1 MKTLHKQTAK
11 KIFSALAF
19 YLMSSQVVW
28 AQSSY
33 GEIRGTIKNDANED
47 VPLATIQVLQGTRFV
62 GGTQADMNG
71 QYTYKPLEAGSY
83 ELVVQESGHQTT
95 KINKIK
101 VGANATTYL
110 NVTMAANTL
119 TAIDFT
125 VAATERDYT
134 NTGVDQ
140 NVYQMKSLSSEE
152 ILQQASGNRGD
163 IISLLPTMTSEI
175 IEGADGGLHFR
186 GGRSGSSAYFVDGT
200 RVNDIGMLPGLSIEN
215 LTVFSGGI
223 PAAYGD
229 TAGGVVIVTTKSYFS
244 GIRDKRIRTARANE
258 NYEKQQKER
267 KQAASQNQLKDVV
280 N

>member
-1 MKTLHKQTAK
+1 MKPLNKQTAK

-19 YLMSSQVVW
+19 YLVSSQVLW
-28 AQSSY
+28 AQSGY
-33 GEIRGTIKNDANED
+33 GEIRGTIKNDANEE

-71 QYTYKPLEAGSY
+71 QYVYKPLEAGSY

-101 VGANATTYL
+101 IGANATAYV
-110 NVTMAANTL
+110 NVTMASNTL
-119 TAIDFT
+119 TDVVVTAKAI
-125 VAATERDYT
+125 ERDYT

-140 NVYQMKSLSSEE
+140 NVFQMKSLSSEE

-163 IISLLPTMTSEI
+163 IISLLPSMTSEI
-175 IEGADGGLHFR
+175 IEGSDGGLHFR
-186 GGRSGSSAYFVDGT
+186 GGRSGSSAYFVDGV
-200 RVNDIGMLPGLSIEN
+200 RVNDIGTLPGLSIEN

-229 TAGGVVIVTTKSYFS
+229 TGGGVVIVTTKSYFS
-244 GIRDKRIRTARANE
+244 GIRDKRIRAARANE

-267 KQAASQNQLKDVV
+267 KQAASQNQLKDAV